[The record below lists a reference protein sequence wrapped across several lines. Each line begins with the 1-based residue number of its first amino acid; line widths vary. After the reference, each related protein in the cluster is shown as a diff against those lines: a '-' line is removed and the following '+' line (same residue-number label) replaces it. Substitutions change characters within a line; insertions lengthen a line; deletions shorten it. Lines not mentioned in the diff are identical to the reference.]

1 MQSLAFKANAAGS
14 GTFRHRPKLPQRP
27 ENVDLLLYP
36 KISSEAVV
44 LAEKGFVVISVSGA
58 LSGLR
63 SGRKL

>member
-1 MQSLAFKANAAGS
+1 MRDVPGIGDESFLRA
-14 GTFRHRPKLPQRP
+14 